1 MSEVFNSLQDTKT
14 PAKVGIY
21 SMLLNIILN
30 LILMGPLKHGGL
42 ALATSIAAVF
52 NVVLLIH
59 LLRKRVGPMEG
70 RKILSSVIKLFL
82 VSGVMGIAVYYF
94 NDTFFDPNA
103 QSMFKLLVL
112 SIDIAIGVL
121 IYAILSRIIQNEEF
135 SFLIELTRRR
145 KKKSFVQ

>member
-1 MSEVFNSLQDTKT
+1 
-14 PAKVGIY
+14 
-21 SMLLNIILN
+21 
-30 LILMGPLKHGGL
+30 MG
-42 ALATSIAAVF
+42 
-52 NVVLLIH
+52 
-59 LLRKRVGPMEG
+59 G

-94 NDTFFDPNA
+94 NATFFDPNA
-103 QSMFKLLVL
+103 QSILKLLIL

-135 SFLIELTRRR
+135 SFLIELTRKR

>member
-1 MSEVFNSLQDTKT
+1 
-14 PAKVGIY
+14 
-21 SMLLNIILN
+21 MLLNIILN

-59 LLRKRVGPMEG
+59 LLRKRVGSMGG

-82 VSGVMGIAVYYF
+82 VSGVMGIAVYSF
-94 NDTFFDPNA
+94 NATFFDPNA
-103 QSMFKLLVL
+103 QSILKLLIL

-135 SFLIELTRRR
+135 SFLIELTRKR

>member
-1 MSEVFNSLQDTKT
+1 
-14 PAKVGIY
+14 
-21 SMLLNIILN
+21 
-30 LILMGPLKHGGL
+30 MGPLKHGGL

-52 NVVLLIH
+52 NVVVLIH
-59 LLRKRVGPMEG
+59 LLRKRVGSMGG

-94 NDTFFDPNA
+94 NAHFLTLMPT
-103 QSMFKLLVL
+103 SILKLLIL

-135 SFLIELTRRR
+135 SFLIELTRKR
-145 KKKSFVQ
+145 KKKSFIQ